1 MLLAFFYLILV
12 TLILLLPSK
21 ARKQLVLVILVLV
34 KKPKNFEK
42 PKRIKN
48 LLYLE
53 NQILQ
58 KSIKFLKQVFLQPK
72 FRLHFKANIY

>member
-1 MLLAFFYLILV
+1 MLLAFFFLILV

-34 KKPKNFEK
+34 KRPKKLEK
-42 PKRIKN
+42 PKRINN

-58 KSIKFLKQVFLQPK
+58 KSINFLKQVFFTTK
-72 FRLHFKANIY
+72 V